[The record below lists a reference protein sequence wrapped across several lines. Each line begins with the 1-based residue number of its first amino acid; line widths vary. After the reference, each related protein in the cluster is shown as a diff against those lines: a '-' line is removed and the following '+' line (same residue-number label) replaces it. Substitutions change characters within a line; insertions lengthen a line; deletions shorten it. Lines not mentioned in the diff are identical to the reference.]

1 MLLTVLPT
9 RTSSANTLRVRLGV
23 GAARAR
29 RLVKAVREEY
39 EAEVA
44 RHPVDAYAKG
54 GDARCPDNLEGG
66 VSGEHS

>member
-9 RTSSANTLRVRLGV
+9 RNRSRRTRSVYGLGLARLGHD
-23 GAARAR
+23 G
-29 RLVKAVREEY
+29 LSTAVREEY

-54 GDARCPDNLEGG
+54 GDARCPDNLGG
-66 VSGEHS
+66 VA